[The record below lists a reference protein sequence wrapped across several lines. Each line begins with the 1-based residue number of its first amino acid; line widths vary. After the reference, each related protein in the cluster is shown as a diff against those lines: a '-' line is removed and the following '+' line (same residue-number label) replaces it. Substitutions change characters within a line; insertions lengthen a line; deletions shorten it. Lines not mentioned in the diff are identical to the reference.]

1 MARFKCL
8 SVLLIAHLIFLCLSA
23 CSTLARSG
31 TTISEVGVT
40 FRIKYQGAKKITI
53 AGSFNQWNTEKD
65 ALSDHDADGIWSIT
79 ILLPRGRY
87 EYLFLIDGQK
97 WLPDPS
103 VSSMDDGFGGRNSVI
118 YISRTGNFSVCNFS
132 LPISSYV

>member
-23 CSTLARSG
+23 CSTLSRSG
-31 TTISEVGVT
+31 TTVSEVGVT
-40 FRIKYQGAKKITI
+40 FRIKYPGAKKVTI
-53 AGSFNQWNTEKD
+53 AGSFNQWDTEKD
-65 ALSDHDADGIWSIT
+65 ALSGPDADGIWSIT
-79 ILLPRGRY
+79 ILLPGGRY
-87 EYLFLIDGQK
+87 EYLFLINGEK

-103 VSSMDDGFGGRNSVI
+103 VSSVDDGFGGRNSVI
-118 YISRTGNFSVCNFS
+118 YISRADIFSVCNFS